1 MTVADIRIAT
11 FAPVIS
17 SVRAVRVFV
26 GDSVSDWGLDSL
38 RTDSSLCASELAA
51 NAVLHSRKPFTVV
64 VLPMGDGIR
73 IEAIDSRPDLLP
85 YLIPTTG
92 SAADLTAAGGMGRGL
107 LVIATVA
114 ARWGASTAADS
125 KDVWA
130 EITPQATDAISPP
143 VLRLGHHQP
152 ERRDLAEVTLLD
164 LPVRSA
170 VASGLQVAEIT
181 REARLNPAFLSSLN
195 ERGSDLF
202 DLVDR
207 GAPVYLAAWHAALRA
222 AAADAQRFD
231 LQLCTVTDAWSAMA
245 SLRAMLRSF
254 AGRSSH
260 RTAALPPGVDAFRYW
275 LEVEAGRQR
284 QGESPSHCS
293 LDT

>member
-1 MTVADIRIAT
+1 VTDAGIRIAT

-17 SVRAVRVFV
+17 SVRAVRMFV
-26 GDSVSDWGLDSL
+26 GDSLSDWGLDSL
-38 RTDSSLCASELAA
+38 RTESSLCASELAA
-51 NAVLHSRKPFTVV
+51 NAVLHSRKPFTVG
-64 VLPMGDGIR
+64 VLPIADGVR

-130 EITPQATDAISPP
+130 EITPQATDGISLP
-143 VLRLGHHQP
+143 VLQLGDHQP
-152 ERRDLAEVTLLD
+152 ERRDLAEVTLLG

-181 REARLNPAFLSSLN
+181 REAQLNPAYLASLN
-195 ERGSDLF
+195 EGASDLF

-207 GAPVYLAAWHAALRA
+207 GTPVYLAAWHAALRA
-222 AAADAQRFD
+222 AAAGAERFD
-231 LQLCTVTDAWSAMA
+231 LQLSTLTDAWVAVA
-245 SLRAMLRSF
+245 SLRAMLSSF
-254 AGRSSH
+254 AERSSH
-260 RTAALPPGVDAFRYW
+260 RTARLPPGVEAFRYW
-275 LEVEAGRQR
+275 METEAERQR
-284 QGESPSHCS
+284 EGELPSLCS
-293 LDT
+293 LDS